1 MLFEAIILKYE
12 LSDAQDDIHAAAG
25 MLRAGFISED
35 EFQTKKRKIKSRL
48 TAPWWKFW

>member
-1 MLFEAIILKYE
+1 LKYE
-12 LSDAQDDIHAAAG
+12 LSDAQDDIHAAVG

-35 EFQTKKRKIKSRL
+35 ELQKKKRKIKSRL